1 MHNNFPGKA
10 DNRELEHFL
19 EDLRHASAV
28 HLHCLMGIF
37 FELRFPE
44 ETNRPNDDKNR
55 SGQCGFEDVLGGYY
69 GTAIR
74 DSVSFKRLMT
84 LHKALHTMAEECL
97 EKTVRDALTPAEYT
111 AFLHTTQRFQH
122 FIDALN
128 VRTTGILIEVDE
140 LTGVHMRNTM
150 EAQLQVEWERVQRT
164 GTTSCIAMVDL
175 DNFKR
180 INDEYGHIFGDLVLA
195 ELANKL
201 VENLRPYD
209 RIYRY
214 GGDEFLLLLP
224 DTNLEVAQVVL
235 NRIRTGIARH
245 EFRDEKQVVQLTISI
260 GLTQY
265 TAESDIS
272 ALIKQ
277 ADAALYQAKNAG
289 RNLVV
294 VAT

>member
-55 SGQCGFEDVLGGYY
+55 SGQCGFGKVLGGYY
-69 GTAIR
+69 GTSIR

-97 EKTVRDALTPAEYT
+97 EKSARDVLTPAEYS
-111 AFLHTTQRFQH
+111 AFLHATQRFQH

-128 VRTTGILIEVDE
+128 IRTTGVLIEVDE

-150 EAQLQVEWERVQRT
+150 ETQLRMEWERAQRMN
-164 GTTSCIAMVDL
+164 TTFCIAMVDL
-175 DNFKR
+175 DHFKLV
-180 INDEYGHIFGDLVLA
+180 NDEYGHIFGDVVLA
-195 ELANKL
+195 EIANKL
-201 VENLRPYD
+201 VDSLRPYD
-209 RIYRY
+209 KVYRY
-214 GGDEFLLLLP
+214 GGEEFLLLLP
-224 DTNLEVAQVVL
+224 DSNLEEAQAVL
-235 NRIRTGIARH
+235 NRLRTGIAEH
-245 EFRDEKQVVQLTISI
+245 EISDGKQTIQLTISI
-260 GLTQY
+260 GVTQY
-265 TAESDIS
+265 AAESDIS
-272 ALIKQ
+272 TLIKQ
-277 ADAALYQAKNAG
+277 ADAALYQAKNTG

-294 VAT
+294 AAT